1 MDDFTS
7 YMNRRSINPLGGYY
21 PPQSWRWPA
30 NNQIGTM
37 PAQLRAARIFSE
49 AYPSTFGTHQ
59 PTNRDRFLH
68 AGGWDDPTQ
77 APLPLAISH
86 DPGAP
91 VAEAPLAPAIL
102 IPLRQANAAPVIPP
116 PVDPDQN
123 YPKPPTV
130 PGQNG
135 KRDAILQSLA
145 IAGLNMMKAGGQT
158 YDRPVGTGAIIGES
172 GLQGINAYEGI
183 RKAQRDTALENR
195 KMANE
200 DYKLS
205 LERGKAIN
213 DTKFNQG
220 RLANDAKFNQGR
232 LAVENRQAD
241 TADKRAATDERR
253 AGVMERHYNASD
265 VAESNK
271 VKIMAQEANRRGEL
285 YSVQAAAKRM
295 ELDAARPLADLTKQ
309 YFAAGTDDI
318 KRSEIVQQMND
329 LRGKKDD
336 TVQFIKVD
344 NGYDENG
351 IKLPESL
358 YFTDKSNGT
367 AVEVKSSQQQ
377 KQSSP
382 VPLAEAIRRSRKDP
396 ANAKYTDQQIA
407 DKLKTEYQFQ
417 E

>member
-68 AGGWDDPTQ
+68 GASGGWDDPTQ
-77 APLPLAISH
+77 APLPLAISRGA
-86 DPGAP
+86 GAP
-91 VAEAPLAPAIL
+91 VAAAEAPLAPA
-102 IPLRQANAAPVIPP
+102 AP
-116 PVDPDQN
+116 DPAEN
-123 YPKPPTV
+123 YPKKPV
-130 PGQNG
+130 PGQDGSTN

-145 IAGLNMMKAGGQT
+145 VAGLNMMKAGGQT
-158 YDRPVGTGAIIGES
+158 YDRPVGTGAIIGEA

-220 RLANDAKFNQGR
+220 RLA
-232 LAVENRQAD
+232 VENRQAD
-241 TADKRAATDERR
+241 TADKRAATDERM
-253 AGVMERHYNASD
+253 AGVTERHYNASD

-318 KRSEIVQQMND
+318 KRSKIVQQMND

>member
-1 MDDFTS
+1 MAWNDFTP
-7 YMNRRSINPLGGYY
+7 YMNRTRINPLGGYY
-21 PPQSWRWPA
+21 PPAQSWRWPA
-30 NNQIGTM
+30 NNGQIGTM
-37 PAQLRAARIFSE
+37 PAQPTPRTARIFSK

-68 AGGWDDPTQ
+68 GASGGWDDPTQ
-77 APLPLAISH
+77 APLPLAISRGA
-86 DPGAP
+86 GAP
-91 VAEAPLAPAIL
+91 VAAAEAPLAPA
-102 IPLRQANAAPVIPP
+102 AP
-116 PVDPDQN
+116 DPAEN
-123 YPKPPTV
+123 YPKKPV
-130 PGQNG
+130 PGQDGSTN

-145 IAGLNMMKAGGQT
+145 VAGLNMMKAGGQT
-158 YDRPVGTGAIIGES
+158 YDRPVGTGAIIGEA

-183 RKAQRDTALENR
+183 RKTQRDTALENR

-318 KRSEIVQQMND
+318 KRSKIVQQMND

-377 KQSSP
+377 KQLSP
-382 VPLAEAIRRSRKDP
+382 VPLAEAIKRSRKDP

>member
-1 MDDFTS
+1 M
-7 YMNRRSINPLGGYY
+7 
-21 PPQSWRWPA
+21 
-30 NNQIGTM
+30 
-37 PAQLRAARIFSE
+37 
-49 AYPSTFGTHQ
+49 
-59 PTNRDRFLH
+59 
-68 AGGWDDPTQ
+68 
-77 APLPLAISH
+77 
-86 DPGAP
+86 
-91 VAEAPLAPAIL
+91 
-102 IPLRQANAAPVIPP
+102 IPP
-116 PVDPDQN
+116 PVAPDQN

-130 PGQNG
+130 PGQDG

-158 YDRPVGTGAIIGES
+158 YDRPVGTGAIIGEA

-213 DTKFNQG
+213 DT
-220 RLANDAKFNQGR
+220 KFNQGR

-318 KRSEIVQQMND
+318 KRSKIVQQMND

-344 NGYDENG
+344 NGYDEDG

>member
-1 MDDFTS
+1 MDDFTP
-7 YMNRRSINPLGGYY
+7 YMNRTGINPLGGYY
-21 PPQSWRWPA
+21 PPAQSWRWPA
-30 NNQIGTM
+30 NNGPRQIGAVQPRT
-37 PAQLRAARIFSE
+37 ARIFSE
-49 AYPSTFGTHQ
+49 AYPSTFVLG
-59 PTNRDRFLH
+59 R
-68 AGGWDDPTQ
+68 WDDPTQ
-77 APLPLAISH
+77 APLPLAISRG
-86 DPGAP
+86 PGAP
-91 VAEAPLAPAIL
+91 VEAPLAPATL
-102 IPLRQANAAPVIPP
+102 IPLRQAKPVIPP
-116 PVDPDQN
+116 PVAPDQN

-130 PGQNG
+130 PGQDG

-158 YDRPVGTGAIIGES
+158 YDRPVGTGAIIGEA

-241 TADKRAATDERR
+241 TADKRAATDERM
-253 AGVMERHYNASD
+253 AGVTERHYNASD

-318 KRSEIVQQMND
+318 KRSKIVQQMND

>member
-1 MDDFTS
+1 MAWNDFTP
-7 YMNRRSINPLGGYY
+7 YMNRTGINPLGGYY
-21 PPQSWRWPA
+21 PPAQSWRWPA
-30 NNQIGTM
+30 NNGPRQIGAVQPRT
-37 PAQLRAARIFSE
+37 ARIFSE

-220 RLANDAKFNQGR
+220 RLA
-232 LAVENRQAD
+232 VENRQAD

-318 KRSEIVQQMND
+318 KRSKIVQQMND

>member
-1 MDDFTS
+1 MAWNDFTP
-7 YMNRRSINPLGGYY
+7 YMNRTRINPLGGYY
-21 PPQSWRWPA
+21 PPAQSWRWPA
-30 NNQIGTM
+30 NNGQIGTM
-37 PAQLRAARIFSE
+37 PAQPTPRTARIFSE

-86 DPGAP
+86 DPAAP
-91 VAEAPLAPAIL
+91 VAEAPLAPA
-102 IPLRQANAAPVIPP
+102 AP
-116 PVDPDQN
+116 DPAEN
-123 YPKPPTV
+123 YPKKPV
-130 PGQNG
+130 PGQDG
-135 KRDAILQSLA
+135 STDKRDAILQSLA

-158 YDRPVGTGAIIGES
+158 YDRPVGTGAIIGEA

-183 RKAQRDTALENR
+183 RKTQRDTGLENR

-220 RLANDAKFNQGR
+220 RLA
-232 LAVENRQAD
+232 VENRQAD
-241 TADKRAATDERR
+241 TADKRAATDERM
-253 AGVMERHYNASD
+253 AGVTERHYNASD

-318 KRSEIVQQMND
+318 KRSKIVQQMND

-344 NGYDENG
+344 NGYDEDG

-367 AVEVKSSQQQ
+367 AVEVKSSQEQQQ
-377 KQSSP
+377 KQLSP
-382 VPLAEAIRRSRKDP
+382 VSLAEAIKRSRKDP

>member
-1 MDDFTS
+1 MAWNDFTP
-7 YMNRRSINPLGGYY
+7 YMNRTRINPLGGYY
-21 PPQSWRWPA
+21 PPAQSWRWPA
-30 NNQIGTM
+30 NNGQIGTM
-37 PAQLRAARIFSE
+37 PAQPTPRTARIFSK

-130 PGQNG
+130 PGQDG

-158 YDRPVGTGAIIGES
+158 YDRPVGTGAIIGEA

-213 DTKFNQG
+213 DT
-220 RLANDAKFNQGR
+220 KFNQGR

-318 KRSEIVQQMND
+318 KRSKIVQQMND

-344 NGYDENG
+344 NGYDEDG